1 MDRLTLTLQ
10 FQGNRLTQW
19 AVLLPLPTGSS
30 VCLPWV
36 ITVAQSHKS
45 TVTPLCQPGNK
56 SVGQPVSKFS
66 QWAKLTAADG
76 SVDLVGQTGQG
87 PGRRLLRAAISQVNN
102 QQECVETRQSTE
114 TLMLW
119 IGFLKEKG
127 EIQLANPNPAIQT
140 LHKLHK
146 LYFIS
151 IVHCGVYN
159 QPDSPHSSMNE
170 RLCYWLMGQSGDHKD
185 AIRFYSRIIWPLF
198 ALFPFSPAP
207 CG

>member
-1 MDRLTLTLQ
+1 MKASVMDRLAVILQ

-19 AVLLPLPTGSS
+19 AVLLPLPAGSS

-36 ITVAQSHKS
+36 ITVAQQHKS

-76 SVDLVGQTGQG
+76 SVDLAGQTGQG
-87 PGRRLLRAAISQVNN
+87 PGRCLLRAAISEVNS

-119 IGFLKEKG
+119 IDFQKENG
-127 EIQLANPNPAIQT
+127 EIQLANPKPAIQR

-146 LYFIS
+146 IYFIS
-151 IVHCGVYN
+151 IVRCGVYN

-170 RLCYWLMGQSGDHKD
+170 RLC
-185 AIRFYSRIIWPLF
+185 
-198 ALFPFSPAP
+198 
-207 CG
+207 

>member
-1 MDRLTLTLQ
+1 MDRLAVILQ

-19 AVLLPLPTGSS
+19 VVLLPLPTGSS

-36 ITVAQSHKS
+36 ITVAQQHKS

-76 SVDLVGQTGQG
+76 SVDLAGQTGQG
-87 PGRRLLRAAISQVNN
+87 PGRCLLRAAISEVNS

-119 IGFLKEKG
+119 VDFQKENG
-127 EIQLANPNPAIQT
+127 EIQLANPKTGHFYTRYISLVLSVVASAISQT
-140 LHKLHK
+140 AHTA
-146 LYFIS
+146 
-151 IVHCGVYN
+151 
-159 QPDSPHSSMNE
+159 QWM
-170 RLCYWLMGQSGDHKD
+170 SGCVSGWWGSQV
-185 AIRFYSRIIWPLF
+185 ITRTPF
-198 ALFPFSPAP
+198 AFTAE
-207 CG
+207 